1 MLGIQLDL
9 QDLKRKS
16 ERLVQ
21 QVNQALVQNP
31 KLRQYVR
38 QLERAIEAQE
48 EQEPLRSD
56 EIIKSLE
63 EFLKRKQQEDS

>member
-9 QDLKRKS
+9 QDLKRKG

-38 QLERAIEAQE
+38 QLERAIEEKE

-63 EFLKRKQQEDS
+63 EFLKRKQREDS